1 MAMAIKAAPGYWRSL
16 LLVAFLG
23 TSLSAAHPPGGVV
36 VSVGGLKRISPK
48 QTNFEVS
55 ITNNGETP
63 IFLAGINYESGPSP
77 ELVFIE
83 HERERDEWLT
93 INCMDTE
100 PPDTIR
106 LNAGET
112 ITRKIW
118 WELPM
123 SVVCGNPV
131 TSFEGRFRIQ
141 VRYFQSD
148 AEVRAY
154 LKKLF
159 SNHWKEARAAA
170 AFSEPFEV
178 PPYQH

>member
-1 MAMAIKAAPGYWRSL
+1 MRKAIGPSYGFWGSL

-23 TSLSAAHPPGGVV
+23 TCLYPSNSPAEVT
-36 VSVGGLKRISPK
+36 VSVSGLTRISPK

-55 ITNNGETP
+55 ITNSGETP

-83 HERERDEWLT
+83 HERERGEWIT
-93 INCMDTE
+93 SNCMDTE

-106 LNAGET
+106 LNPGQT
-112 ITRKIW
+112 LSKIYW
-118 WELPM
+118 WELSP
-123 SVVCGNPV
+123 SVCKNPI